1 MRMNRISLLSV
12 LATMVFSSV
21 VAAQEIPIRAVDGR
35 KYVSAG
41 EMAGRLEFQQSYD
54 LVSQKYRLYRQRHQ
68 AVFHVSMAVYIVDGG
83 LYRSEHAVTRVQGDV
98 LIPLD
103 AAEHILRTF
112 YRDGTVRVRGNAIS
126 VGAAEKEEPE
136 GKKDETADK
145 KIQPGGMLY
154 NDRISFIVID
164 PGHGGKDPGAI
175 GKNGAYEKR
184 ITLAVS
190 RMLGEKLK
198 AKLKNVRIATTRGRD
213 VFIPLSRRTEIANTQ
228 LNRKS
233 NGLFLSIHV
242 NASLSRKISGY
253 ETYFLSQNPTN
264 EEARNTAT
272 LENNVIMLE
281 GKGDS
286 GKNYGDVDY
295 IEAMML
301 TTQIQ
306 KESALLAESI
316 QKGMGT
322 AVSRFKSRGVKK
334 ADFFVLRGVIM
345 PATLVEIG
353 YITHEQES
361 SSLLKKEHQADVADG
376 IARGVVN
383 FIERYNRL
391 VRKSE
396 KNP

>member
-1 MRMNRISLLSV
+1 MRKDRIRI
-12 LATMVFSSV
+12 LAFLAV
-21 VAAQEIPIRAVDGR
+21 VMTTSAVPAQELAIRSLEGKR
-35 KYVSAG
+35 YVSTG
-41 EMAGRLEFQQSYD
+41 EMTARLDLQQGYD
-54 LVSQKYRLYRQRHQ
+54 LVTQKCRLYRQRHQ
-68 AVFHVSMAVYIVDGG
+68 AVFHVNMAVYIVDGG
-83 LYRSEHAVTRVQGDV
+83 LCRSEYAVRRHQGEV
-98 LIPLD
+98 LVPLD
-103 AAEHILRTF
+103 AAEHMLRAF
-112 YRDGTVRVRGNAIS
+112 YRDGVHVAGNSIS
-126 VGAAEKEEPE
+126 IAADGGESQ
-136 GKKDETADK
+136 GKKDSAGDK
-145 KIQPGGMLY
+145 KIRPADGLY
-154 NDRISFIVID
+154 DDRISFIVLD

-175 GKNGAYEKR
+175 GRNGAYEKR

-190 RMLGEKLK
+190 RLVNAKLRS
-198 AKLKNVRIATTRGRD
+198 KLKNVRILTTRGKD
-213 VFIPLSRRTEIANTQ
+213 VFIPLARRTEIANMQ
-228 LNRKS
+228 LKRKS

-242 NASLSRKISGY
+242 NASLSPKISGY

-281 GKGDS
+281 EKGDS
-286 GKNYGDVDY
+286 EKGYGDIDY

-316 QKGMGT
+316 QRGMRDR
-322 AVSRFKSRGVKK
+322 VRRFKSRGVKK

-345 PATLVEIG
+345 PACLVEIG
-353 YITHEQES
+353 YITHRQEAS
-361 SSLLKKEHQADVADG
+361 FLLKKSHQADVADG
-376 IARGVVN
+376 IVRGVVS